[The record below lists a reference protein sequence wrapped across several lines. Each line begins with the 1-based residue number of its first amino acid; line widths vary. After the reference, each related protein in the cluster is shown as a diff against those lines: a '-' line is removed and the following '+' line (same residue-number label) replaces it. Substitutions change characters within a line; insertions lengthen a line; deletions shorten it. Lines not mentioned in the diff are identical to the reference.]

1 MEPNKSIPSTEQV
14 LAAVRQ
20 MSLGDL
26 EKVVGEAISVRASKL
41 VKRLPETEIGLLEK
55 INAQWP
61 AEQDLRFR
69 QLREKFASSK
79 ITPEE
84 YSEMLTLTEEQE
96 EFHAGRIEALS
107 DLANTRGVTL
117 PEIMNQ
123 LGIRFPEHE

>member
-26 EKVVGEAISVRASKL
+26 EKVVGEAISARASKL
-41 VKRLPETEIGLLEK
+41 VNRLPETEIRLLEK

-61 AEQDLRFR
+61 PEQDRRFR
-69 QLREKFASSK
+69 QLREKFESSDT
-79 ITPEE
+79 TPDE
-84 YSEMLTLTEEQE
+84 YREMLTLTEERE
-96 EFHAGRIEALS
+96 VFHAGRVKALS
-107 DLANTRGVTL
+107 DLASARGVTL